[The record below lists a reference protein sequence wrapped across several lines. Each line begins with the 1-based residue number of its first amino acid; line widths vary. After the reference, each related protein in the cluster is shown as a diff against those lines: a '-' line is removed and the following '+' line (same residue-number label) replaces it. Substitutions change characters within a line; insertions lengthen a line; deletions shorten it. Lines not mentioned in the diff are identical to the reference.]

1 MTCGNSE
8 INMLSVIVPVYK
20 TEQFLRK
27 CLDSIVNQTYKNLQI
42 ILVDDGSP
50 DNCGVICDEYAE
62 IDNRVYVIHKN
73 NGGVSSARNVGI
85 EHAKGDYIAFM
96 DSDDWLEENM
106 YEEMLAY
113 AKTENAD
120 VVCCNYQ
127 YRELK
132 NQDTQQTFQF
142 YGSDACLKMLKSN
155 CLFDGI
161 SVVPFDKIFR
171 RETIGRI
178 RFCEQC
184 SYAEDILFV
193 TEVLCKSTC
202 VLKVDKTLYHYV
214 QVEGSAMNSDYRI
227 QRSSEIIALE
237 KCIKI
242 AKKYGLDDLKKV
254 FVSKYFSAALHHWEE
269 CDLRKE
275 QNEFKIKMDEI
286 KRQIVGHYRTYHVD
300 LTIREKVKFA
310 VFVGN
315 NSAYCW
321 LKKKLRHRR

>member
-1 MTCGNSE
+1 
-8 INMLSVIVPVYK
+8 MLSVIVPVYK
-20 TEQFLRK
+20 VEPFLKR
-27 CLDSIVNQTYKNLQI
+27 CVDSIISQTYKNLEI

-50 DNCGVICDEYAE
+50 DNCGTICDEYAE
-62 IDNRVYVIHKN
+62 IDNRVYVIHKK

-85 EHAKGDYIAFM
+85 EQAKGDYIAFV

-106 YEEMLAY
+106 FEEMLAC

-127 YRELK
+127 YRKMK
-132 NQDTQQTFQF
+132 NQDTQQTFQ
-142 YGSDACLKMLKSN
+142 YKGSDACLKMLKSN
-155 CLFDGI
+155 HLFDGI

-193 TEVLCKSTC
+193 TEVLCKSAC

-242 AKKYGLDDLKKV
+242 VKQYALDDLQKF
-254 FVSKYFSAALHHWEE
+254 FVSKCYSAALHHWEE

-275 QNEFKIKMDEI
+275 QNEFQIKMNEI
-286 KRQIVGHYRTYHVD
+286 ERQIVGLYRAYHDD
-300 LTIREKVKFA
+300 LSIREKVKLL

-315 NSAYCW
+315 KSAYCW
-321 LKKKLRHRR
+321 LVKKWRHRR